1 MLAQMPSLTVS
12 RIQPEQL
19 NGRTLVKLV
28 YVVLE
33 PQYQSAVAAGAENIN
48 LKDKH
53 VAMDVRGYL
62 IEELRDPERYEEF
75 KRDVAEADIFFAS
88 MIFMEDYANK
98 IVDAVKPH
106 MDHIKSS
113 VIFPSMPQ
121 VMRLSKVGAFSMG
134 AMGQSKSVIGKFMKS
149 RKEAS
154 KNKRGGSFQD
164 AEDGSDPAQD
174 SQISARRKSARCPQL
189 HAQLPVLAGWFSR
202 EHGTPAADAH
212 PSLYCRGEG

>member
-48 LKDKH
+48 RQDKH

-113 VIFPSMPQ
+113 VIFPS
-121 VMRLSKVGAFSMG
+121 
-134 AMGQSKSVIGKFMKS
+134 S
-149 RKEAS
+149 RK
-154 KNKRGGSFQD
+154 
-164 AEDGSDPAQD
+164 
-174 SQISARRKSARCPQL
+174 
-189 HAQLPVLAGWFSR
+189 
-202 EHGTPAADAH
+202 
-212 PSLYCRGEG
+212 